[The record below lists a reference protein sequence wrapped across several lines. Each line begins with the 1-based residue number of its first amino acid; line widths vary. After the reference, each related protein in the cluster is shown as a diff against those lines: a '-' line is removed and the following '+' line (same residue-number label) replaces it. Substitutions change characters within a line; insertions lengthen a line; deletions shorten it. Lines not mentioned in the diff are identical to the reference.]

1 MLNSY
6 GTLSRSC
13 SSISCSVF
21 GANGIVPWAV
31 IQGCSITSRRGARIC
46 GLGSKSFLSRSRQC
60 GVRGTRYLLC
70 VQLSPRDV
78 WSSSSLRPLLPKWG
92 LLNGSLPT
100 MMPYI
105 TTPRLHKSTSVPYWQ
120 PRLNNSGAAYSGEPH
135 CVLRSLSPSQMLLRP
150 KSARKTKAH
159 LQTEI
164 VKIC

>member
-92 LLNGSLPT
+92 L
-100 MMPYI
+100 
-105 TTPRLHKSTSVPYWQ
+105 RLHKSTSVPYWQ